1 MHTESGPGGRG
12 GVCVHGERE
21 KMCVYGRGG
30 VCMDEEKEDGV
41 YGRVECAWTRRGRGR
56 VCMDEERE
64 GWSVHGQ
71 GGEDGV

>member
-30 VCMDEEKEDGV
+30 VCMDEEREDGV
-41 YGRVECAWTRRGRGR
+41 HGRVECAWMRRGRM
-56 VCMDEERE
+56 VYVE
-64 GWSVHGQ
+64 GLSVHGRGE
-71 GGEDGV
+71 GGWCTWKG